1 MARRHGLWIAC
12 RVLRR
17 LVALLALLAVS
28 ALVVVPAT
36 SGPAT
41 ARRGGGTPP
50 VVLWPGDDP
59 YGDMPKSALISVSRW
74 GLRFVAGKQDTHLTV
89 TEVGENK
96 LMFRDTGTRKWR
108 SLAHACQ
115 RVQVKRGVAAIC
127 RIPPKFRDDKRMFL
141 EIWPR
146 LGDDTVD
153 MSTLPRRY
161 RAWVLVDAGRDIVAV
176 GAGND
181 FVNGAKGNDLVH
193 AGAGSDWVRTGP
205 GNDRLWGEAG
215 NDELKGVDN
224 NDFLPGGTG
233 ADEVDGGPGRDRR
246 VVDRSDNRRNNESRR
261 RG

>member
-1 MARRHGLWIAC
+1 M
-12 RVLRR
+12 LRR
-17 LVALLALLAVS
+17 LVALFALLAVC

-36 SGPAT
+36 SSPAS
-41 ARRGGGTPP
+41 AHRGKGEPP
-50 VVLWPGDDP
+50 TVLWPGDDP
-59 YGDMPKSALISVSRW
+59 YGDMPGKALISVSKW
-74 GLRFVAGKQDTHLTV
+74 GLRFVAGKQDNDITV

-96 LMFRDTGTRKWR
+96 LLFTDTGAKGWKK
-108 SLAHACQ
+108 LAHACD
-115 RVQVKRGVAAIC
+115 RVKVKRGVGAIC
-127 RIPPKFRDDKRMFL
+127 RIPPRFRNDKRMFL

-153 MSTLPRRY
+153 LRTLPRRY
-161 RAWVLVDAGRDIVAV
+161 RAWVLVDAGRDIVHT

-215 NDELKGVDN
+215 NDELKGVEN
-224 NDFLPGGTG
+224 NDFVHGGPG
-233 ADEVDGGPGRDRR
+233 ADEVDGGPGRDVG
-246 VVDRSDNRRNNESRR
+246 VVDRHDKVRKIERRK